1 MRWGRIFFQIRL
13 CRSWLVAGAMP
24 PKAAAEEI
32 KRIPS
37 DASTGSK
44 DVTRIPSDESA
55 SSGPKPAG

>member
-1 MRWGRIFFQIRL
+1 MMEGGEQNRL
-13 CRSWLVAGAMP
+13 RSLVEGAMP

-44 DVTRIPSDESA
+44 DVTRVPSDESA

>member
-1 MRWGRIFFQIRL
+1 
-13 CRSWLVAGAMP
+13 MP
-24 PKAAAEEI
+24 PKAAADEI

-44 DVTRIPSDESA
+44 DVTRVPSDESA